1 MDAHLK
7 NFGVCGDRVVL
18 LDTGGLTNR
27 WTEIMDT
34 LAYEEKVTEPH
45 VRLGLGDLLK
55 ERPDIAA
62 RFNARW
68 KAIVNSAAVRDLWPT
83 RPDHIQ

>member
-7 NFGVCGDRVVL
+7 NFGVCGDRVVCWIL
-18 LDTGGLTNR
+18 GVLTNR

-45 VRLGLGDLLK
+45 VRLGLGELLK

-68 KAIVNSAAVRDLWPT
+68 KATVNSETVRDCGPT
-83 RPDHIQ
+83 CRTH